1 MSARRNHAFVW
12 LSVLFVLIVLF
23 TAAPLI
29 SALIATGMAEALG
42 CTLPTS
48 DIAPCLFM
56 GAEVAGTLT
65 LMVYMAYFAF
75 ITIPMGTTALAIW
88 LAVACVVIL
97 VRWLRRGREA

>member
-1 MSARRNHAFVW
+1 
-12 LSVLFVLIVLF
+12 
-23 TAAPLI
+23 
-29 SALIATGMAEALG
+29 
-42 CTLPTS
+42 
-48 DIAPCLFM
+48 M